1 MTSADRLAAMETGL
15 KERLHRQ
22 VEALPAGELPA
33 AERYLELLSGHAH
46 PFVRALMDAPG
57 DPEPLSDPDRRA
69 LDEGRHALE
78 AGDTVSDRELRAEL
92 GI

>member
-15 KERLHRQ
+15 RERLHLL
-22 VEALPAGELPA
+22 VDALPVGDLPA
-33 AERYLELLSGHAH
+33 AERYLEFLSGHAH

-57 DPEPLSDPDRRA
+57 DPEPLSDADRNA
-69 LDEGRHALE
+69 LDEGRRALKE
-78 AGDTVSDRELRAEL
+78 CDTVSDRDLRTEL